1 VIVVSDSSAIIS
13 LAAVD
18 QLNLLPSL
26 YGSVVIPTAVANELR
41 NARPNS
47 PGRNAVEADWLRVA
61 EVRDRAAARRFEAD
75 LDPGEAEALELT
87 IELNADLLLIDESHG
102 REVALRHGLPIIGV
116 LGVLLEGKRRGF
128 LQQVAPVLTELQQ
141 RAGFWISPELARQ
154 ILSAAGEQQDAK

>member
-13 LAAVD
+13 LDAIG
-18 QLNLLPSL
+18 QLKLLPSL
-26 YGSVVIPTAVANELR
+26 YGSVIIPTAVANELR

-47 PGRNAVEADWLRVA
+47 PGRNAAEADWLRIA
-61 EVRDRAAARRFEAD
+61 EVTDRAAMKRFEAD

-87 IELNADLLLIDESHG
+87 IELKADLLLIDESHG

-128 LQQVAPVLTELQQ
+128 LQQLAPILKELHE
-141 RAGFWISPELARQ
+141 RAGFWISPELAGK
-154 ILSAAGEQQDAK
+154 ILSAAGEQDQFK